1 MSEEFMKQYKVSLSE
16 LLASVLPENKGKNIV
31 VSPYAVFGAP
41 EEIAAVLTKEDG
53 LVISEEGATFDS
65 AWKIHFDP
73 ENMWK
78 EDFTNSNGTVSNIT
92 FMHGTEKY
100 YLEDKG
106 FTGFSK
112 RYRNGYSL
120 MVLLPKKEGG
130 EALREALINADLG
143 EMFKNRKDENVRSA
157 MPAFEA
163 DFAFEKDETAYKA
176 CVKVNNEGPSA
187 TQFNALMSYTGIMS
201 AFSHNVK
208 INRPFAFAIIHDTT
222 CVPAFVGVIN
232 KL

>member
-1 MSEEFMKQYKVSLSE
+1 MSEEFLKQYKASISE
-16 LLASVLPENKGKNIV
+16 LLATVLPENKSKNLVI
-31 VSPYAVFGAP
+31 SPYAIFGAP
-41 EEIAAVLTKEDG
+41 EEIAEKLTKENA
-53 LVISEEGATFDS
+53 LVITEDGAAFDS

-73 ENMWK
+73 ENIWK
-78 EDFTNSNGTVSNIT
+78 EDFTNRNGTVSNID

-112 RYRNGYSL
+112 RYRSGYSL
-120 MVLLPKKEGG
+120 MVMLPKKEGG
-130 EALREALINADLG
+130 EALREALINADLS
-143 EMFKNRKDENVRSA
+143 EMFANRKDENVRSA

-163 DFAFEKDETAYKA
+163 DFEFEKDETAYKA
-176 CVKVNNEGPSA
+176 CVKVSNEGPSA

-208 INRPFAFAIIHDTT
+208 INRPFAFAIIHDET
-222 CVPAFVGVIN
+222 CVPVFVGVIN
-232 KL
+232 RL